1 MSDPAASASSC
12 ELCREDGGAVLWRD
26 AFCRVVLVGDPDYPA
41 FCRVILARHA
51 REMTDLDEAERARL
65 MGVVFAVEAALREL
79 LQPDKVNLAS
89 FGNVVPH
96 VHWHVIPRF
105 RADRHFPSP
114 VWGAPQRESLRRAQ
128 VDSPRL
134 AAAIASRL

>member
-1 MSDPAASASSC
+1 MAETPSAC

-26 AFCRVVLVGDPDYPA
+26 GFCRVVLVADPDYPA
-41 FCRVILARHA
+41 FCRVILARHV
-51 REMTDLDEAERARL
+51 REMTDLEEADRARL
-65 MGVVFAVEAALREL
+65 MRVVFAVEGALREL
-79 LQPDKVNLAS
+79 LAPDKVNLAS

-105 RADRHFPSP
+105 RSDRHFPSP
-114 VWGAPQRESLRRAQ
+114 VWGAPQREAPRREP
-128 VDSPRL
+128 VDAARL

>member
-1 MSDPAASASSC
+1 MAETPSEC
-12 ELCREDGGAVLWRD
+12 EFCREDGGAVLWRD
-26 AFCRVVLVGDPDYPA
+26 GFCRVVLAGDPDYPA

-51 REMTDLDEAERARL
+51 REMTDLEEADRARL
-65 MGVVFAVEAALREL
+65 MRVVFAVEGALREL
-79 LQPDKVNLAS
+79 LAPDKVNLAS

-105 RADRHFPSP
+105 RSDRHFPSP
-114 VWGAPQRESLRRAQ
+114 VWGAPQREAPRRAP
-128 VDSPRL
+128 VDAARL